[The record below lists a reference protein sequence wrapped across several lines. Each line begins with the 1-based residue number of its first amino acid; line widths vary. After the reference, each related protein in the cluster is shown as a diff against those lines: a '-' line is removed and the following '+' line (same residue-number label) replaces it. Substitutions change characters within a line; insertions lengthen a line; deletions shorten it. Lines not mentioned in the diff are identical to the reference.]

1 MCVNK
6 SNGRATIMNIQAK
19 PGFFSEDIML
29 DISTRSCHISSSAVV
44 AENDMPWDAYISEC
58 CEKEIV
64 YYVDQEQFR
73 LQMQPENILRELKA
87 SGICSFHFRVNSGA
101 DFDWA
106 AMTAVTAE
114 SSGEHITKVRL
125 TARNQNN
132 FCLNGNG
139 IDEGI
144 IREMLFNGF
153 GRVYSNTIWIDV
165 LADKY
170 IVQNLYGDDCREE
183 MPSKPTGSYSVDN
196 LGYSVNFVYPDDQET
211 FNKFTSLDWYKNNLN
226 KEGVKFSFRI
236 RHTCNGEYRWVEV
249 NVVCTRHTG

>member
-1 MCVNK
+1 M
-6 SNGRATIMNIQAK
+6 
-19 PGFFSEDIML
+19 
-29 DISTRSCHISSSAVV
+29 
-44 AENDMPWDAYISEC
+44 
-58 CEKEIV
+58 
-64 YYVDQEQFR
+64 
-73 LQMQPENILRELKA
+73 
-87 SGICSFHFRVNSGA
+87 
-101 DFDWA
+101 
-106 AMTAVTAE
+106 
-114 SSGEHITKVRL
+114 RL

-132 FCLNGNG
+132 FCLNGND

-196 LGYSVNFVYPDDQET
+196 LGYAVNFVYPDDRET

-249 NVVCTRHTG
+249 NVVCTRHTQDKFHVLYWLDDVQNESFADADTQNTLMSAEIGQ